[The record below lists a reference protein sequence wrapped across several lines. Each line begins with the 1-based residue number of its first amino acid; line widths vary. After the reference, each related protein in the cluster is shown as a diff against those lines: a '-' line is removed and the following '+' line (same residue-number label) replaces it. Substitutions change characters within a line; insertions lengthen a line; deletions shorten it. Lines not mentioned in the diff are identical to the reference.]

1 MQEIDVVFQRVRGQN
16 FKMKSLFKFAVVA
29 WLASASFAAEKI
41 AGTGGS
47 FKGPLGL
54 QMYSLRFYSP
64 SNALAKLD
72 WVRDAGF
79 KTIEG
84 GPSRGLSPEAFLKE
98 LESRGLKLVS
108 TGSDYNRLKTNPSAA
123 VEQARQIGA
132 KYVMCSWIPHEKGK
146 FSEKNAREAIEVFN
160 AAGELFQ
167 KQGITFTYH
176 CHGYEFQPF
185 DGGTLFDLIVKET
198 KPQFVS
204 FELDVFWAA
213 QGGADPAKLLEKHGS
228 RFKLMHVKD
237 LRKGAAVNFSGGAPD
252 ADSVAVGEGS
262 INWAAVMKAAEKA
275 GVEHYFI
282 EDEAVEATDQ
292 IPRSVKF
299 LRQLRW

>member
-1 MQEIDVVFQRVRGQN
+1 
-16 FKMKSLFKFAVVA
+16 MKALFKIAALA
-29 WLASASFAAEKI
+29 WLAAYPFAAESPV
-41 AGTGGS
+41 GTGGS

-84 GPSRGLSPEAFLKE
+84 GASRGMPPEAFLKE
-98 LESRGLKLVS
+98 LETRGLKLVS
-108 TGSDYNRLKTNPSAA
+108 TGADYNRLKTNPAAA
-123 VEQARQIGA
+123 VEQARLIGA

-146 FSEKNAREAIEVFN
+146 FSEKNAREAIQVFSL
-160 AAGELFQ
+160 AGELFQ

-185 DGGTLFDLIVKET
+185 DGGTLFDLIIKET
-198 KPQFVS
+198 KPEFVS

-237 LRKGAAVNFSGGAPD
+237 LRKGAAVNLTGGAPD

-262 INWAAVMKAAEKA
+262 IDWAAVMKAAEKA

-282 EDEAVEATDQ
+282 EDEAVEATEQ
-292 IPRSVKF
+292 IPRSLKF